1 MLASADKELVAFVGR
16 ALDRGIEREKIE
28 TALVEAGWPSTE
40 VIAALDAYAPVSL
53 PMAVP
58 RPRPSVSARDAF
70 YYLLLFLT
78 LGLSAFFLGGLFF
91 EVVDRL
97 VPDALR
103 PTYRR
108 GSDSWMRWCIS
119 MLVVAFPIHL
129 LVARRIARE
138 IALDPAK
145 RASFVRKWL
154 TYIALFLAAMVLIGD
169 LVALVYNFLQGDLT
183 VRVALKIAIIALIA
197 APIFAFYYRSVSD
210 EAEQPMGFG

>member
-1 MLASADKELVAFVGR
+1 MASADKELVAFVGR
-16 ALDRGIEREKIE
+16 ARDRGIEREEIE

-40 VIAALDAYAPVSL
+40 VIAALEAYAPVSL

-58 RPRPSVSARDAF
+58 RPRPSVSARDTF
-70 YYLLLFLT
+70 YYLLLFVT

-103 PTYRR
+103 PTSIR
-108 GSDSWMRWCIS
+108 GSDSWLRWCIS

-145 RASFVRKWL
+145 RASLVRKWL
-154 TYIALFLAAMVLIGD
+154 TYIALFLAAMVLVGD
-169 LVALVYNFLQGDLT
+169 LVALVYNFLQGALT

-197 APIFAFYYRSVSD
+197 APIFAYYYRSVSD
-210 EAEQPMGFG
+210 EAEQPLGSG